1 MNILVIGNGF
11 DLAHGLPTKYQDF
24 LKFAQYLNL
33 YLIDN
38 DDDEFNYDQLVRTYG
53 DDTDNK
59 YYDYIANLDSN
70 LWQEYYDLIIDNVWF
85 KHFHKQ
91 YDKKLKNKVNW
102 IDFEA
107 EIADVVQELDRIRK
121 VLLNTK
127 GITNDRIHTKIDTE
141 YEIIENISQ
150 PLGSGFSLSENAFSL
165 QRVSTIKNELF
176 NDLNKLIRCLELY
189 LTDFLDECFDYDKCT
204 PIEPFKSTRFDH
216 VLNFNYTNTY
226 IKLYTPHL
234 TGKFENG
241 FCNYIHG
248 KAKKEN
254 TIENCNL
261 VLGIG
266 EYLKGDEKDND
277 NEYIEFKKFYQRIFK
292 GTGSAYTRWLNKEL
306 LPKDVI
312 DPEKRIHTYI
322 YGHSL
327 ATTDEDIIKNLIRKS
342 DKTTIYYYR
351 KSDLHDIILNLVQII
366 GEEEL
371 IDRTADEHRSIIFKP
386 NP

>member
-59 YYDYIANLDSN
+59 YYDYLANLDSN

-121 VLLNTK
+121 VLLNTE
-127 GITNDRIHTKIDTE
+127 GITNDQIHTKIDTE
-141 YEIIENISQ
+141 YGIIENISQ
-150 PLGSGFSLSENAFSL
+150 PLESGFFLGENAFSL

-204 PIEPFKSTRFDH
+204 PIEPFKITKFDH
-216 VLNFNYTNTY
+216 ILNFNYTNTY
-226 IKLYTPHL
+226 IKLYTPHHL
-234 TGKFENG
+234 EKYENG

-277 NEYIEFKKFYQRIFK
+277 NEYIEFKKFYQRIYK

-312 DPEKRIHTYI
+312 DPEKRIYTYI

-342 DKTTIYYYR
+342 DQTTIYYYR

-371 IDRTADEHRSIIFKP
+371 IDRTADEHKSIIFKQ